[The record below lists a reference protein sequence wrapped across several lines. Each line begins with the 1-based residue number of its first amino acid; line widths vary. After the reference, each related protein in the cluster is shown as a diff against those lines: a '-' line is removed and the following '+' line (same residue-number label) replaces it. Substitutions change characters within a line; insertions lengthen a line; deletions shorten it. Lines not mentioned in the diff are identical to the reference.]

1 MARRVP
7 KYALHKSSKT
17 ARVCIDGKTHSLG
30 AYGSPESHERYEKLI
45 ARWLSGQVNPDRDAI
60 TVSRLAIRYVEHSRV
75 YYRKDGEQTSEV
87 YAIQAA
93 LRPLTKLFGNEKV
106 SALGPK
112 KLKKVRE
119 QFIENGAARSTINS
133 HMQRISRMLRWGME
147 EELVDEAI
155 YNSCKIT
162 GLRKGRSL
170 AKETDRV
177 LPVPQEDID
186 AIELFVSREV
196 WAMIQLQQVTG
207 MRPGEVC
214 QMRFADLNTNGKVWI
229 YDLKSHK
236 TAHHGKKRLINIGPK
251 GQAILKPFLEV
262 QDGEYVF
269 SPKRAEAARN
279 ALKKAGRKSP
289 MTPSQAARKAKK
301 KPKRT
306 AGDYYRP
313 TSYGRAIARACKE
326 AKLERN
332 WSPNRL
338 RHNAATELR
347 KEFPIDVVRTILG
360 HSSVDTTEIYAE
372 IDYES
377 ARAAMEKAG

>member
-1 MARRVP
+1 MAQV
-7 KYALHKSSKT
+7 
-17 ARVCIDGKTHSLG
+17 
-30 AYGSPESHERYEKLI
+30 
-45 ARWLSGQVNPDRDAI
+45 LSGQVNPDRDAI
-60 TVSRLAIRYVEHSRV
+60 TVSRLSIMYVDHSRV
-75 YYRKDGEQTSEV
+75 YYRKDGKQTSEV

-119 QFIENGAARSTINS
+119 QFIQNGAARSTINS
-133 HMQRISRMLRWGME
+133 HMQRIVRMLQWGME
-147 EELVDEAI
+147 DELVDESV
-155 YNSCKIT
+155 YNSCKIR
-162 GLRKGRSL
+162 GLRKGRSP
-170 AKETDRV
+170 AKETEPV
-177 LPVPQEDID
+177 PPVPQPDID

-196 WAMIQLQQVTG
+196 WAMIQLQLVTG

-214 QMRFADLNTNGKVWI
+214 QLRFADLDTSGKVWI

-236 TAHHGKKRLINIGPK
+236 TAHHGNKRLINIGPK
-251 GQAILKPFLEV
+251 GQAILKPFMEV
-262 QDGEYVF
+262 RDGEYVF

-289 MTPSQAARKAKK
+289 MTPSQAAREAKK

-306 AGDYYRP
+306 AGDYYRRD
-313 TSYGRAIARACKE
+313 SYARAITRACE
-326 AKLERN
+326 LAKIEN
-332 WSPNRL
+332 KWSPNRL

-347 KEFPIDVVRTILG
+347 KQFGIDVVRTILG
-360 HSSVDTTEIYAE
+360 HSSVDTTQVYAE

>member
-1 MARRVP
+1 MARRLP
-7 KYALHKSSKT
+7 EIALHKASGQ
-17 ARVCIDGKTHSLG
+17 ARVRINGKDHYLG
-30 AYGSPESHERYEKLI
+30 VYGTPKVSERYDKLM
-45 ARWLSGQVNPDRDAI
+45 AQVLSGQVNPDRDAI
-60 TVSRLAIRYVEHSRV
+60 TVSRLSIMYVDHSRV
-75 YYRKDGEQTSEV
+75 YYRKDGKQTSEV

-119 QFIENGAARSTINS
+119 QFIQNGAARSTINS
-133 HMQRISRMLRWGME
+133 HMQRIVRMLQWGME
-147 EELVDEAI
+147 DELVDESV
-155 YNSCKIT
+155 YNSCKIR
-162 GLRKGRSL
+162 GLRKGRSP
-170 AKETDRV
+170 AKETEPV
-177 LPVPQEDID
+177 PPVPQPDID

-196 WAMIQLQQVTG
+196 WAMIQLQLVTG

-214 QMRFADLNTNGKVWI
+214 QLRFADLDTSGKVWI

-251 GQAILKPFLEV
+251 GQAILKPFMEV
-262 QDGEYVF
+262 RDGEYVF

-289 MTPSQAARKAKK
+289 MTPSQAAREAKK

-306 AGDYYRP
+306 AGDYYRRD
-313 TSYGRAIARACKE
+313 SYARAITRACE
-326 AKLERN
+326 LAKIEN
-332 WSPNRL
+332 KWSPNRL

-347 KEFPIDVVRTILG
+347 KQFGIDVVRTILG
-360 HSSVDTTEIYAE
+360 HSSVDTTQVYAE